1 MFLSLNGPQIMTLY
15 YKHFSSTRCGI
26 QQNCWLFGFHILED
40 AGVMC
45 ALVALYITVFGVRNL
60 IS

>member
-1 MFLSLNGPQIMTLY
+1 M
-15 YKHFSSTRCGI
+15 RCRI
-26 QQNCWLFGFHILED
+26 QQNCWLDDDRILED

-45 ALVALYITVFGVRNL
+45 ALVVLYITFFEVKNL